1 MSYANNSNEI
11 VLKKM
16 SDGQRIEGIISGT
29 PKPGTFMQ
37 VKAATEPVGGRLT
50 YEVYAPGTGDGTP
63 RQLLLLDID
72 DEQGKTADDAY
83 VTGTRGFLHI
93 CLPGDEVRVRKAD
106 ITGTGS
112 AREDLAIGDRL
123 LIVDGTGK
131 AAKVA
136 VGVANASAV
145 YPLVSQQTLV
155 DQPAETLVHVRIS
168 GF

>member
-1 MSYANNSNEI
+1 MSYRNNSNEI

-16 SDGQRIEGIISGT
+16 SDGQRLEGIISGT

-37 VKAATEPVGGRLT
+37 IKAATEPVGGRYT
-50 YEVYAPGTGDGTP
+50 YEVYAPAAGDGTP
-63 RQLLLLDID
+63 RQLLILDID
-72 DEQGKTADDAY
+72 DEQGKTNDDAY
-83 VTGTRGFLHI
+83 EDGKRGFLHV
-93 CLPGDEVRVRKAD
+93 CMPGDVIKARKAD
-106 ITGTGS
+106 IAGTGS

-131 AAKVA
+131 VAKTA

-145 YPLVSQQTLV
+145 YPLVSMQALV
-155 DQPAETLVHVRIS
+155 DQPAETLVMVQVS